1 MTDTRTNPTLPR
13 ADWGTTF
20 LGGQPIPVHCGRLAY
35 DIDLGEWECAW
46 CDDRVH
52 VRNVPGWPHPV
63 RGGR

>member
-63 RGGR
+63 RSGQ